1 MGEHT
6 MEFLHFPENI
16 TRLRQ
21 AQGLTQEVLA
31 DHIGVT
37 KASVSKWE
45 RGQSLPDAPVL
56 AELASFF
63 GVTLDEL
70 VGYEPQL
77 GREQIRRIYREL
89 AEDFAKKPFAEVM
102 AVCRR
107 YIRRYGSCWPFLLQM
122 AGLLLNHAPLAPTP
136 EERRDALDE
145 AESLCRRVRECCSDP
160 GLASDASYQEAA
172 AALMR
177 GDAER
182 AAAQLE
188 ELQDPL
194 RLSSQGELLLL
205 RAYQQA
211 GQTEQARGRVQIG
224 EYLLLLNLTASAAT
238 DLALSGADVARC
250 DRLLHRTDALIEDWQ
265 LAQLH
270 PNISAQYFYQ
280 AALTCMELQRPERAL
295 PYLRRFADTVAALL
309 CGAPILHGDAFFDRL
324 EPWIARMEL
333 GGDAPRRLR
342 LAAQDAVRALRHPA
356 FAPLRADAAFAA
368 LEQEA
373 VDVIVCDSTSVDVQ
387 LKLRAS
393 VEKASGAQKERIGVV
408 SGGASETA
416 AKLVERAGKLNS
428 ERMVLTAP
436 GDVRM
441 AAAAAAVIAGE
452 SDPSVPVN
460 GAVLAGFS
468 GLSASY
474 DDTQV
479 DTLVTGGVTPL
490 ECVSGEVS
498 IVRGITTRTTTGGA
512 ADKTWRELTTVRIV
526 DDVIPALRASLRAR
540 FVRSK
545 NTAQVRAA
553 IRSQVM
559 VELENKRAQEI
570 IDSFGEVSVKA
581 SEDDPTVCLV
591 EFSFAVAHG
600 LNRIYLSAH
609 ITV

>member
-1 MGEHT
+1 MVHEHPGVYSSYDASSVISGKKT
-6 MEFLHFPENI
+6 ARILGAAAVSTTGTAN
-16 TRLRQ
+16 
-21 AQGLTQEVLA
+21 EV
-31 DHIGVT
+31 
-37 KASVSKWE
+37 
-45 RGQSLPDAPVL
+45 
-56 AELASFF
+56 
-63 GVTLDEL
+63 VTLTSYAEGVSAFGEDAEGT
-70 VGYEPQL
+70 VG
-77 GREQIRRIYREL
+77 
-89 AEDFAKKPFAEVM
+89 M
-102 AVCRR
+102 
-107 YIRRYGSCWPFLLQM
+107 
-122 AGLLLNHAPLAPTP
+122 
-136 EERRDALDE
+136 
-145 AESLCRRVRECCSDP
+145 
-160 GLASDASYQEAA
+160 
-172 AALMR
+172 AALL
-177 GDAER
+177 
-182 AAAQLE
+182 AALYRNGA
-188 ELQDPL
+188 
-194 RLSSQGELLLL
+194 
-205 RAYQQA
+205 AVVKA
-211 GQTEQARGRVQIG
+211 VKV
-224 EYLLLLNLTASAAT
+224 SAAT
-238 DLALSGADVARC
+238 PTGY
-250 DRLLHRTDALIEDWQ
+250 E
-265 LAQLH
+265 
-270 PNISAQYFYQ
+270 
-280 AALTCMELQRPERAL
+280 
-295 PYLRRFADTVAALL
+295 
-309 CGAPILHGDAFFDRL
+309 
-324 EPWIARMEL
+324 
-333 GGDAPRRLR
+333 
-342 LAAQDAVRALRHPA
+342 
-356 FAPLRADAAFAA
+356 AAFAA

-393 VEKASGAQKERIGVV
+393 VEKASGAQRERIGVV

-416 AKLVERAGKLNS
+416 AKLVER
-428 ERMVLTAP
+428 
-436 GDVRM
+436 
-441 AAAAAAVIAGE
+441 
-452 SDPSVPVN
+452 
-460 GAVLAGFS
+460 AGFS

>member
-1 MGEHT
+1 MVHEHPGVYSSYDASSVIGGKKT
-6 MEFLHFPENI
+6 ARILGAAAVSTTGTAN
-16 TRLRQ
+16 
-21 AQGLTQEVLA
+21 EV
-31 DHIGVT
+31 
-37 KASVSKWE
+37 
-45 RGQSLPDAPVL
+45 
-56 AELASFF
+56 
-63 GVTLDEL
+63 VTLTSYAEGVSAFGEDAEGT
-70 VGYEPQL
+70 VG
-77 GREQIRRIYREL
+77 
-89 AEDFAKKPFAEVM
+89 M
-102 AVCRR
+102 
-107 YIRRYGSCWPFLLQM
+107 
-122 AGLLLNHAPLAPTP
+122 
-136 EERRDALDE
+136 
-145 AESLCRRVRECCSDP
+145 
-160 GLASDASYQEAA
+160 
-172 AALMR
+172 AALL
-177 GDAER
+177 
-182 AAAQLE
+182 AALYRNGA
-188 ELQDPL
+188 
-194 RLSSQGELLLL
+194 
-205 RAYQQA
+205 AVVKA
-211 GQTEQARGRVQIG
+211 VKV
-224 EYLLLLNLTASAAT
+224 SAAT
-238 DLALSGADVARC
+238 PTGY
-250 DRLLHRTDALIEDWQ
+250 E
-265 LAQLH
+265 
-270 PNISAQYFYQ
+270 
-280 AALTCMELQRPERAL
+280 
-295 PYLRRFADTVAALL
+295 
-309 CGAPILHGDAFFDRL
+309 
-324 EPWIARMEL
+324 
-333 GGDAPRRLR
+333 
-342 LAAQDAVRALRHPA
+342 
-356 FAPLRADAAFAA
+356 AAFAA

-393 VEKASGAQKERIGVV
+393 VEKASGAQRERIGVV
-408 SGGASETA
+408 SGGASET
-416 AKLVERAGKLNS
+416 AGKLNS

>member
-1 MGEHT
+1 MVHEHPGVYSSYDASSVIGGKKT
-6 MEFLHFPENI
+6 ARILGAAAVSTTGTAN
-16 TRLRQ
+16 
-21 AQGLTQEVLA
+21 EV
-31 DHIGVT
+31 
-37 KASVSKWE
+37 
-45 RGQSLPDAPVL
+45 
-56 AELASFF
+56 
-63 GVTLDEL
+63 VTLTSYAEGVSAFGEDAEGT
-70 VGYEPQL
+70 VG
-77 GREQIRRIYREL
+77 
-89 AEDFAKKPFAEVM
+89 M
-102 AVCRR
+102 
-107 YIRRYGSCWPFLLQM
+107 
-122 AGLLLNHAPLAPTP
+122 
-136 EERRDALDE
+136 
-145 AESLCRRVRECCSDP
+145 
-160 GLASDASYQEAA
+160 
-172 AALMR
+172 AALL
-177 GDAER
+177 
-182 AAAQLE
+182 AALYRNGA
-188 ELQDPL
+188 
-194 RLSSQGELLLL
+194 
-205 RAYQQA
+205 AVVKA
-211 GQTEQARGRVQIG
+211 VKV
-224 EYLLLLNLTASAAT
+224 SAAT
-238 DLALSGADVARC
+238 PTGY
-250 DRLLHRTDALIEDWQ
+250 E
-265 LAQLH
+265 
-270 PNISAQYFYQ
+270 
-280 AALTCMELQRPERAL
+280 
-295 PYLRRFADTVAALL
+295 
-309 CGAPILHGDAFFDRL
+309 
-324 EPWIARMEL
+324 
-333 GGDAPRRLR
+333 
-342 LAAQDAVRALRHPA
+342 
-356 FAPLRADAAFAA
+356 AAFAA
-368 LEQEA
+368 LEQET
-373 VDVIVCDSTSVDVQ
+373 VDVIVCDST
-387 LKLRAS
+387 S

-526 DDVIPALRASLRAR
+526 DDVIPVLRASLRAR

>member
-1 MGEHT
+1 MVHEHPGVYSSYDASSVIGGKKT
-6 MEFLHFPENI
+6 ARILGAAAVSTTGTAN
-16 TRLRQ
+16 
-21 AQGLTQEVLA
+21 EV
-31 DHIGVT
+31 
-37 KASVSKWE
+37 
-45 RGQSLPDAPVL
+45 
-56 AELASFF
+56 
-63 GVTLDEL
+63 VTLTSYAEGVSAFGEDAEGT
-70 VGYEPQL
+70 VG
-77 GREQIRRIYREL
+77 
-89 AEDFAKKPFAEVM
+89 M
-102 AVCRR
+102 
-107 YIRRYGSCWPFLLQM
+107 
-122 AGLLLNHAPLAPTP
+122 
-136 EERRDALDE
+136 
-145 AESLCRRVRECCSDP
+145 
-160 GLASDASYQEAA
+160 
-172 AALMR
+172 AALL
-177 GDAER
+177 
-182 AAAQLE
+182 AALYRNGA
-188 ELQDPL
+188 
-194 RLSSQGELLLL
+194 
-205 RAYQQA
+205 AVVKA
-211 GQTEQARGRVQIG
+211 VKV
-224 EYLLLLNLTASAAT
+224 SAAT
-238 DLALSGADVARC
+238 PTGY
-250 DRLLHRTDALIEDWQ
+250 E
-265 LAQLH
+265 
-270 PNISAQYFYQ
+270 
-280 AALTCMELQRPERAL
+280 
-295 PYLRRFADTVAALL
+295 
-309 CGAPILHGDAFFDRL
+309 
-324 EPWIARMEL
+324 
-333 GGDAPRRLR
+333 
-342 LAAQDAVRALRHPA
+342 
-356 FAPLRADAAFAA
+356 AAFAA

-393 VEKASGAQKERIGVV
+393 VEKASGAQRERIGVV

-591 EFSFAVAHG
+591 EFSFAVASGSSRWKAIEGFVRRCG
-600 LNRIYLSAH
+600 LTPYFTREGVLCLRGAAEGRRLVLEEPEGVIEASYRDRRYGVLSEVTAVNRAKKLRQTVRNEAFLARGGSCRRVVYVPSRSVNELRYTGRYQIEKSAEDARELTVTLAGSVDAEPMDRVELSLARLGVRGTFRVSETLYTLSASGE
-609 ITV
+609 TTELTLWEV

>member
-1 MGEHT
+1 MSEKGKEAG
-6 MEFLHFPENI
+6 I
-16 TRLRQ
+16 
-21 AQGLTQEVLA
+21 A
-31 DHIGVT
+31 VT
-37 KASVSKWE
+37 AE
-45 RGQSLPDAPVL
+45 
-56 AELASFF
+56 ELARINRFAKK
-63 GVTLDEL
+63 EL
-70 VGYEPQL
+70 RAEEVYTFAVKLCDNEVDRDFERFDRAALEELSELFVGRTGIFDHSWSAGGQTA
-77 GREQIRRIYREL
+77 RIYR
-89 AEDFAKKPFAEVM
+89 A
-102 AVCRR
+102 AVVK
-107 YIRRYGSCWPFLLQM
+107 
-122 AGLLLNHAPLAPTP
+122 A
-136 EERRDALDE
+136 
-145 AESLCRRVRECCSDP
+145 VK
-160 GLASDASYQEAA
+160 
-172 AALMR
+172 
-177 GDAER
+177 
-182 AAAQLE
+182 
-188 ELQDPL
+188 
-194 RLSSQGELLLL
+194 
-205 RAYQQA
+205 
-211 GQTEQARGRVQIG
+211 V
-224 EYLLLLNLTASAAT
+224 SAAT
-238 DLALSGADVARC
+238 PTGY
-250 DRLLHRTDALIEDWQ
+250 E
-265 LAQLH
+265 
-270 PNISAQYFYQ
+270 
-280 AALTCMELQRPERAL
+280 
-295 PYLRRFADTVAALL
+295 
-309 CGAPILHGDAFFDRL
+309 
-324 EPWIARMEL
+324 
-333 GGDAPRRLR
+333 
-342 LAAQDAVRALRHPA
+342 
-356 FAPLRADAAFAA
+356 AAFAA

-468 GLSASY
+468 DLSASY

>member
-1 MGEHT
+1 MVHEHPGVYSSYDASSVIGGKKT
-6 MEFLHFPENI
+6 ARILGAAAVSTTGTAN
-16 TRLRQ
+16 
-21 AQGLTQEVLA
+21 EV
-31 DHIGVT
+31 
-37 KASVSKWE
+37 
-45 RGQSLPDAPVL
+45 
-56 AELASFF
+56 
-63 GVTLDEL
+63 VTLTSYAEGVSAFGEDAEGT
-70 VGYEPQL
+70 VG
-77 GREQIRRIYREL
+77 
-89 AEDFAKKPFAEVM
+89 M
-102 AVCRR
+102 
-107 YIRRYGSCWPFLLQM
+107 
-122 AGLLLNHAPLAPTP
+122 
-136 EERRDALDE
+136 
-145 AESLCRRVRECCSDP
+145 
-160 GLASDASYQEAA
+160 
-172 AALMR
+172 AALL
-177 GDAER
+177 
-182 AAAQLE
+182 AALYRNGA
-188 ELQDPL
+188 
-194 RLSSQGELLLL
+194 
-205 RAYQQA
+205 AVVKA
-211 GQTEQARGRVQIG
+211 VKV
-224 EYLLLLNLTASAAT
+224 SAAT
-238 DLALSGADVARC
+238 PTGY
-250 DRLLHRTDALIEDWQ
+250 E
-265 LAQLH
+265 
-270 PNISAQYFYQ
+270 
-280 AALTCMELQRPERAL
+280 
-295 PYLRRFADTVAALL
+295 
-309 CGAPILHGDAFFDRL
+309 
-324 EPWIARMEL
+324 
-333 GGDAPRRLR
+333 
-342 LAAQDAVRALRHPA
+342 
-356 FAPLRADAAFAA
+356 AAFAA

-393 VEKASGAQKERIGVV
+393 VEKASGAQRERIGVV

-416 AKLVERAGKLNS
+416 AKLVERAG
-428 ERMVLTAP
+428 MVLTAP

>member
-1 MGEHT
+1 MVHEHPGVYSSYDASSVISGKKT
-6 MEFLHFPENI
+6 ARILGAAAVSTTGTAN
-16 TRLRQ
+16 
-21 AQGLTQEVLA
+21 EV
-31 DHIGVT
+31 
-37 KASVSKWE
+37 
-45 RGQSLPDAPVL
+45 
-56 AELASFF
+56 
-63 GVTLDEL
+63 VTLTSYAEGVSAFGEDAEGT
-70 VGYEPQL
+70 VG
-77 GREQIRRIYREL
+77 
-89 AEDFAKKPFAEVM
+89 M
-102 AVCRR
+102 
-107 YIRRYGSCWPFLLQM
+107 
-122 AGLLLNHAPLAPTP
+122 
-136 EERRDALDE
+136 
-145 AESLCRRVRECCSDP
+145 
-160 GLASDASYQEAA
+160 
-172 AALMR
+172 AALL
-177 GDAER
+177 
-182 AAAQLE
+182 AALYRNGA
-188 ELQDPL
+188 
-194 RLSSQGELLLL
+194 
-205 RAYQQA
+205 AVVKA
-211 GQTEQARGRVQIG
+211 VKV
-224 EYLLLLNLTASAAT
+224 SAAT
-238 DLALSGADVARC
+238 PTGY
-250 DRLLHRTDALIEDWQ
+250 E
-265 LAQLH
+265 
-270 PNISAQYFYQ
+270 
-280 AALTCMELQRPERAL
+280 
-295 PYLRRFADTVAALL
+295 
-309 CGAPILHGDAFFDRL
+309 
-324 EPWIARMEL
+324 
-333 GGDAPRRLR
+333 
-342 LAAQDAVRALRHPA
+342 
-356 FAPLRADAAFAA
+356 AAFAA
-368 LEQEA
+368 LEQET

-387 LKLRAS
+387 LKL
-393 VEKASGAQKERIGVV
+393 QKERIGVV

>member
-1 MGEHT
+1 MGNTVVHEHPGVYSSYDASSVIGGKKT
-6 MEFLHFPENI
+6 ARILGAAAVSTTGTAN
-16 TRLRQ
+16 
-21 AQGLTQEVLA
+21 EV
-31 DHIGVT
+31 
-37 KASVSKWE
+37 
-45 RGQSLPDAPVL
+45 
-56 AELASFF
+56 
-63 GVTLDEL
+63 VTLTSYAEGVSAFGEDAEGT
-70 VGYEPQL
+70 VG
-77 GREQIRRIYREL
+77 
-89 AEDFAKKPFAEVM
+89 M
-102 AVCRR
+102 
-107 YIRRYGSCWPFLLQM
+107 
-122 AGLLLNHAPLAPTP
+122 
-136 EERRDALDE
+136 
-145 AESLCRRVRECCSDP
+145 
-160 GLASDASYQEAA
+160 
-172 AALMR
+172 AALL
-177 GDAER
+177 
-182 AAAQLE
+182 AALYRNGA
-188 ELQDPL
+188 
-194 RLSSQGELLLL
+194 
-205 RAYQQA
+205 AVVKA
-211 GQTEQARGRVQIG
+211 VKV
-224 EYLLLLNLTASAAT
+224 SAAT
-238 DLALSGADVARC
+238 PTGY
-250 DRLLHRTDALIEDWQ
+250 E
-265 LAQLH
+265 
-270 PNISAQYFYQ
+270 
-280 AALTCMELQRPERAL
+280 
-295 PYLRRFADTVAALL
+295 
-309 CGAPILHGDAFFDRL
+309 
-324 EPWIARMEL
+324 
-333 GGDAPRRLR
+333 
-342 LAAQDAVRALRHPA
+342 
-356 FAPLRADAAFAA
+356 AAFAA

-393 VEKASGAQKERIGVV
+393 VEKASGAQRERIGVV

-474 DDTQV
+474 DDTQM

>member
-1 MGEHT
+1 M
-6 MEFLHFPENI
+6 
-16 TRLRQ
+16 
-21 AQGLTQEVLA
+21 
-31 DHIGVT
+31 
-37 KASVSKWE
+37 
-45 RGQSLPDAPVL
+45 L

-145 AESLCRRVRECCSDP
+145 AESLCCRVRERCSDP

-295 PYLRRFADTVAALL
+295 PYLRRFAGTVAALL
-309 CGAPILHGDAFFDRL
+309 RGAPILHGDAFFDRL
-324 EPWIARMEL
+324 E
-333 GGDAPRRLR
+333 G
-342 LAAQDAVRALRHPA
+342 
-356 FAPLRADAAFAA
+356 FA
-368 LEQEA
+368 
-373 VDVIVCDSTSVDVQ
+373 
-387 LKLRAS
+387 
-393 VEKASGAQKERIGVV
+393 
-408 SGGASETA
+408 
-416 AKLVERAGKLNS
+416 
-428 ERMVLTAP
+428 
-436 GDVRM
+436 
-441 AAAAAAVIAGE
+441 
-452 SDPSVPVN
+452 
-460 GAVLAGFS
+460 
-468 GLSASY
+468 
-474 DDTQV
+474 
-479 DTLVTGGVTPL
+479 
-490 ECVSGEVS
+490 
-498 IVRGITTRTTTGGA
+498 
-512 ADKTWRELTTVRIV
+512 
-526 DDVIPALRASLRAR
+526 
-540 FVRSK
+540 
-545 NTAQVRAA
+545 
-553 IRSQVM
+553 
-559 VELENKRAQEI
+559 
-570 IDSFGEVSVKA
+570 
-581 SEDDPTVCLV
+581 
-591 EFSFAVAHG
+591 
-600 LNRIYLSAH
+600 
-609 ITV
+609 